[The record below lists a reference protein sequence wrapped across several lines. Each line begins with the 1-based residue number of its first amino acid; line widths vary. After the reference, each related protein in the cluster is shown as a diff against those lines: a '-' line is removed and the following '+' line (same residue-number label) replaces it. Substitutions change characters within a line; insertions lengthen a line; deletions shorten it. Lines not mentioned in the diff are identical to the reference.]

1 MTRWLEQLK
10 KPLVLL
16 ALFALVWAVIRA
28 CVQAVVIDEA
38 ETFDVFA
45 GRPTPSHWEPA
56 SNNHVLSSR

>member
-45 GRPTPSHWEPA
+45 GRADAVVSGA
-56 SNNHVLSSR
+56 GIQ

>member
-38 ETFDVFA
+38 QTFDVFA
-45 GRPTPSHWEPA
+45 GTPTPTIGSP
-56 SNNHVLSSR
+56 RPIIMY